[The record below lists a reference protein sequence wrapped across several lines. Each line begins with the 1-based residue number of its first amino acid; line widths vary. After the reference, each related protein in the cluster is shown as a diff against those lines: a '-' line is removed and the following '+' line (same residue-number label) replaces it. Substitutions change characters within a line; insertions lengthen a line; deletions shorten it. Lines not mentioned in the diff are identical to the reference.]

1 VKELRGLSEV
11 DNRNEYHLGELE
23 GSYCGAPTLRRNA
36 PIALKSCDGLRF
48 GAILMCREVIMCAVM
63 LRK

>member
-1 VKELRGLSEV
+1 MKELRGLSEV
-11 DNRNEYHLGELE
+11 DSRNGYRLGGLK
-23 GSYCGAPTLRRNA
+23 GSYYGAPTLRRNA

-48 GAILMCREVIMCAVM
+48 GVILMYREVIVSAVI